1 MNRSRT
7 QDAAP
12 ALHNMSAPPRSTA
25 TVRPLRADGP
35 DSPLSHRGRGG
46 PATPASGPSGA
57 FFARLHLV
65 GLLSQGDA
73 HVMMGAD
80 IARGVDGLPHDLI
93 DAVAMLRNGRK
104 TGKARAAA
112 TEACAR
118 LPVDV
123 LLDEFVTR
131 VAALGDRDLPPLLI
145 ARPMDPATP
154 VPAGCRLD
162 HLSALRLLAGT
173 AGGLFLRART
183 PSGALLL
190 CGGASV
196 AFDFHRPASHG

>member
-7 QDAAP
+7 QEASP
-12 ALHNMSAPPRSTA
+12 VLHNMSAPPRSTA
-25 TVRPLRADGP
+25 TVRPLRADARNGTVP
-35 DSPLSHRGRGG
+35 RRWGG
-46 PATPASGPSGA
+46 HPAAFADVASGR

-65 GLLSQGDA
+65 GLLSQGNA

-80 IARGVDGLPHDLI
+80 IVRGVDGLPHDLI
-93 DAVAMLRNGRK
+93 DAVAMLRTGRK

-112 TEACAR
+112 AEACAR

-131 VAALGDRDLPPLLI
+131 VTALGDRDLPPLLI
-145 ARPMDPATP
+145 ARPMDSDGA
-154 VPAGCRLD
+154 VPADCRLD
-162 HLSALRLLAGT
+162 HLTALRLLAGT
-173 AGGLFLRART
+173 AGGLFLRARA

-190 CGGASV
+190 SGGDV
-196 AFDFHRPASHG
+196 AFDFHRPANHG

>member
-7 QDAAP
+7 LDVAP

-25 TVRPLRADGP
+25 TVRPLRTDGP
-35 DSPLSHRGRGG
+35 DSPLPPRGRGG
-46 PATPASGPSGA
+46 PATSAAGPSGA

-73 HVMMGAD
+73 HVVTGAD
-80 IARGVDGLPHDLI
+80 IARGGDGLPRDLI
-93 DAVAMLRNGRK
+93 DAVAMLRTGRK

-112 TEACAR
+112 AEACAR
-118 LPVDV
+118 LPVDA

-131 VAALGDRDLPPLLI
+131 VTALGDRDLPPLLI
-145 ARPMDPATP
+145 ARPMDPAAS
-154 VPAGCRLD
+154 VPADCRLD
-162 HLSALRLLAGT
+162 PLTALRLLAGT

-183 PSGALLL
+183 PSGSLLL
-190 CGGASV
+190 AAGHV